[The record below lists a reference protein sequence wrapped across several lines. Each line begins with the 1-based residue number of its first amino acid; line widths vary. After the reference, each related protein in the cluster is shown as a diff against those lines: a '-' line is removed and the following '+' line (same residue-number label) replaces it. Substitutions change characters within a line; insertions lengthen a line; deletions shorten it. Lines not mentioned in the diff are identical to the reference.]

1 MPGMSLREERDGDV
15 LEVRHLLQR
24 AFERDTEAEMV
35 DRLRGHGSKRLALV
49 AEQHGQ
55 VVGYCLW
62 TPAVIDSPVGR
73 IAGMALAP
81 LAVMPKLQGK
91 GTGTA
96 LIERALVR
104 LRQDRCPYALAL
116 GAPGYYARFG
126 FRPARF
132 YEVHCESPAM
142 PDDAF
147 MILAMDARRLMGV
160 SGPVR
165 LPSELTMGLFQ

>member
-1 MPGMSLREERDGDV
+1 MSGVSLREERDGDC
-15 LEVRHLLQR
+15 LEVRYLLER

-35 DRLRGHGSKRLALV
+35 DRLRERRIERLALV

-55 VVGYCLW
+55 VVGYCLL
-62 TPAVIDSPVGR
+62 TPAVIDSPIGR
-73 IAGMALAP
+73 VTGMALAP

-91 GTGTA
+91 GTGMA
-96 LIERALVR
+96 LIETALAR
-104 LRQDRCPYALAL
+104 LRQDRHPYALAL

-132 YEVHCESPAM
+132 HEVHSEYPAM
-142 PDDAF
+142 PEDAF
-147 MILAMDARRLMGV
+147 LMLPMDARRLMGV

-165 LPSELTMGLFQ
+165 LPPELTTGLFT